1 MWMAFKCGAKFVSG
15 TALTRQHFVCG
26 CPEGLLD
33 VGNFGKLF
41 LSFFL
46 TAFAGIQHLVGENS
60 SPMECR
66 NALPMRAEGDNPV
79 TIPCR
84 QYGL

>member
-1 MWMAFKCGAKFVSG
+1 
-15 TALTRQHFVCG
+15 VCG

-60 SPMECR
+60 SPWNVATRYRC
-66 NALPMRAEGDNPV
+66 APKV
-79 TIPCR
+79 TILLLFR
-84 QYGL
+84 VGNMALKSKVAHTSSLALRV